1 VLSGKNAGTSFRKQK
16 RKTTMNINKILT
28 VSALTVGGLWP
39 LSGQAALSPA
49 TASGWGVDDWNT
61 STLIPNT
68 VVNGNNT
75 PAIYTSQCAWI
86 TAAMNAFCN
95 TYKASYQWAPAFAN
109 LASDLTV
116 SDYAAWVVN
125 PNANSPVNGF
135 NLVPRASGDKGGA
148 TFGLT
153 YTPKAGD
160 PTSVIFIQA
169 YQEILYGLNG
179 NFNNPTTNVKLDT
192 SAPQKGPQYGGASSY
207 TAGVSKMADRP
218 FDSEL
223 DTAMFPEGYNTDVE
237 FQTVVAVNNGLDAN
251 GDVNFTLYNY
261 AEWWGYQYSNTDVR
275 PVPEP
280 TTCLAGALML
290 VPFGTALVRRI
301 RK

>member
-1 VLSGKNAGTSFRKQK
+1 MNIKKILIVSVLSG
-16 RKTTMNINKILT
+16 
-28 VSALTVGGLWP
+28 GGLGP
-39 LSGQAALSPA
+39 LACQAALAPA
-49 TASGWGVDDWNT
+49 SASGWGVDDWNT

-68 VVNGNNT
+68 VNGGNNT
-75 PAIYTSQCAWI
+75 PAIYNGACPWI
-86 TAAMNAFCN
+86 TTAMNAFCN
-95 TYKASYQWAPAFAN
+95 TYTASYQWANPFAN

-125 PNANSPVNGF
+125 PNANGNVNGF
-135 NLVPRASGDKGGA
+135 NLVNRASGDKGGA

-179 NFNNPTTNVKLDT
+179 NFNTPTTNVKLDN
-192 SAPQKGPQYGGASSY
+192 GGIGLPQYGGASSY

-223 DTAMFPEGYNTDVE
+223 DNAQFPEGYNTDVQ
-237 FQTVVAVNNGLDAN
+237 FQTVVAVDNGKALN
-251 GDVNFTLYNY
+251 GDENYTLYQY
-261 AEWWGYQYSNTDVR
+261 SEWWGYQYSNTDLA
-275 PVPEP
+275 PVPEAS
-280 TTCLAGALML
+280 TFLAGALML
-290 VPFGTALVRRI
+290 VPFATGLP
-301 RK
+301 RKLKTTRH